1 MTLYECIDKYIGKF
15 GVKKIFGVPGSLI
28 MPVWQNI
35 HSAELILCS
44 HEQEASYLAVGY
56 SKMSREPVM
65 VLTTGGPGVTNC
77 VSGIAAA
84 NLDSLPLIYIS
95 GRTPSNPKNHG
106 LRQEEGDFDRCYDSN
121 AIMRSVT
128 KQSICITDPE
138 CAARDIYKAFQCA
151 VSGRMGSV
159 HISIPVDIQQA
170 EITEN
175 VGKEYGESRPAE
187 GNAESCVQEFTHW
200 TEECKR
206 RLFVMGWGCW
216 LADASDAVYQLAEQ
230 MGAPVIC
237 TVKAYCCMKKNAFLL
252 GKLGYGYNRILSDF
266 VRSYDPQEI
275 FVFGSS
281 VSSKDFSDEFVSDI
295 GDAEIHMFSIGGSAP
310 ECGISNVFR
319 HRISSLKDLSAGVQK
334 KMAMESEQIKK
345 EILVCRHAQMEYYHS
360 FSEGQKLAALC
371 KEISDLIV
379 NEKVTVTADAGN
391 HLLDAATGIWSGF
404 QKNLFLDDGIRAMG
418 SGICET
424 VGMAFA
430 DSERSYIAV
439 TGDGCM
445 LMNGNV
451 MYVAKKYHLPVIFL
465 VINNSSLG
473 RVRVGQMNTNQF
485 VQSDLGG
492 IDFASYAGA
501 FGMKANRTADVQECI
516 RMLQECLNEREPALI
531 ELQISKDE
539 IPIMLKAGG
548 VWN

>member
-1 MTLYECIDKYIGKF
+1 M
-15 GVKKIFGVPGSLI
+15 
-28 MPVWQNI
+28 
-35 HSAELILCS
+35 
-44 HEQEASYLAVGY
+44 
-56 SKMSREPVM
+56 
-65 VLTTGGPGVTNC
+65 
-77 VSGIAAA
+77 
-84 NLDSLPLIYIS
+84 
-95 GRTPSNPKNHG
+95 
-106 LRQEEGDFDRCYDSN
+106 
-121 AIMRSVT
+121 
-128 KQSICITDPE
+128 
-138 CAARDIYKAFQCA
+138 
-151 VSGRMGSV
+151 
-159 HISIPVDIQQA
+159 
-170 EITEN
+170 
-175 VGKEYGESRPAE
+175 
-187 GNAESCVQEFTHW
+187 
-200 TEECKR
+200 
-206 RLFVMGWGCW
+206 
-216 LADASDAVYQLAEQ
+216 
-230 MGAPVIC
+230 
-237 TVKAYCCMKKNAFLL
+237 
-252 GKLGYGYNRILSDF
+252 
-266 VRSYDPQEI
+266 
-275 FVFGSS
+275 
-281 VSSKDFSDEFVSDI
+281 
-295 GDAEIHMFSIGGSAP
+295 
-310 ECGISNVFR
+310 
-319 HRISSLKDLSAGVQK
+319 SAGVQK
-334 KMAMESEQIKK
+334 KTAMESEQIKK